1 MKTLSFSVFSSSVFH
16 GNLNFSLESLI
27 GVEQPPDERAEAF
40 GVGCLHVVDA
50 ASQQAQGEAQNHR
63 RCEPRSKRPVRSLTS
78 VKSMCNKG
86 LVSFDVIFAIIIKL
100 TQFF

>member
-1 MKTLSFSVFSSSVFH
+1 MNRNFSEIAPLLLFLPEFEIEGMKTLSFSVFSSSVFH

-50 ASQQAQGEAQNHR
+50 ACQQAQGER
-63 RCEPRSKRPVRSLTS
+63 FSLKSKIIPL
-78 VKSMCNKG
+78 KCYANG
-86 LVSFDVIFAIIIKL
+86 LNVA
-100 TQFF
+100 